1 MFNQLLESKPKK
13 EKMAGATVVTTILY
27 AGLITLAVWATAD
40 AGIKKDKTSNQ
51 SVKFVEIKKEPP
63 KEEPKPDKPPPPKE
77 VVVKPPPP
85 KGFQVLRAPV
95 KIDVKIPEIDLSKSV
110 TNEADFSGK
119 GVKGGIA
126 SGVVGG
132 TAVVTNQTYYE
143 YQVEKPAQAASG
155 NPSPRYPE
163 VLKSSGVEGKVMAQ
177 FVVLETGRADM
188 DTFKILSSDN
198 DLFSSA
204 VKNVLPQMRFLP
216 AEIGGKKVRQ
226 LVQLPF
232 EFKINR

>member
-1 MFNQLLESKPKK
+1 MFNQLLESKAKK

-27 AGLITLAVWATAD
+27 AGLIGFAVYATAD
-40 AGIKKDKTSNQ
+40 AGIKKDKSSNQ

-63 KEEPKPDKPPPPKE
+63 KPEPDKPPPPKE

-132 TAVVTNQTYYE
+132 TAVVTNQTYFE
-143 YQVEKPAQAASG
+143 FQVEKPAQAASG

-163 VLKSSGVEGKVMAQ
+163 VLKSSGVEGRVVAQ
-177 FVVLETGRADM
+177 FVVLENGRADM
-188 DTFKILSSDN
+188 DQFKILSSDN
-198 DLFSSA
+198 DLFSAA
-204 VKNVLPQMRFLP
+204 VKNVVPQMRFLP

>member
-1 MFNQLLESKPKK
+1 MFNQLLESKAKK

-27 AGLITLAVWATAD
+27 AGVITLAVWATAD

-63 KEEPKPDKPPPPKE
+63 KEEPKDKPPPPKE

-132 TAVVTNQTYYE
+132 TAIVTNQTYFE
-143 YQVEKPAQAASG
+143 FQVEKPAQAASG

>member
-1 MFNQLLESKPKK
+1 MFNQLLESKAKK

-27 AGLITLAVWATAD
+27 AALISLAVWATAD

-63 KEEPKPDKPPPPKE
+63 KEEPKDKPPPPKE
-77 VVVKPPPP
+77 VVIKPPPP

-119 GVKGGIA
+119 GVKGGVA

-132 TAVVTNQTYYE
+132 TAIVTNQTYFE
-143 YQVEKPAQAASG
+143 FQVEKPAQAASG

-204 VKNVLPQMRFLP
+204 VKNVLPSMRFLP

>member
-1 MFNQLLESKPKK
+1 MFNQLIESKRKK
-13 EKMAGATVVTTILY
+13 QKMAGGTVFSFVFHS
-27 AGLITLAVWATAD
+27 ALIGAAVVATAK
-40 AGIKKDKTSNQ
+40 AGIADDKTKQ
-51 SVKFVEIKKEPP
+51 EKIQFVEMKKEPP
-63 KEEPKPDKPPPPKE
+63 KPKEPPPPPPPPKE
-77 VVVKPPPP
+77 VMKAPPP

-95 KIDVKIPEIDLSKSV
+95 EIPIKLPDIDLNKAV

-119 GVKGGIA
+119 GVKGGVA

-132 TAVVTNQTYYE
+132 TAIVTNQTYFE
-143 YQVEKPAQAASG
+143 FQVEKPAQAASG
-155 NPSPRYPE
+155 NPAPRYPE

>member
-1 MFNQLLESKPKK
+1 MFNQLIESKPKK
-13 EKMAGATVVTTILY
+13 QKWAGATLVTTVLY
-27 AGLITLAVWATAD
+27 GGLITLAVWATAD
-40 AGIKKDKTSNQ
+40 AGIKKDKSSNQ
-51 SVKFVEIKKEPP
+51 SIKFVEIKKEPP
-63 KEEPKPDKPPPPKE
+63 KEEPKKEPPPKE
-77 VVVKPPPP
+77 VVIKPPPP

-95 KIDVKIPEIDLSKSV
+95 KIDVKIPEIDLSKAV

-119 GVKGGIA
+119 GVKGGVA
-126 SGVVGG
+126 SGVVTGG
-132 TAVVTNQTYYE
+132 VVTNQTYFE
-143 YQVEKPAQAASG
+143 FQVEKPASAASG

-177 FVVLETGRADM
+177 FTVLETGRADM

-198 DLFSSA
+198 DLFSAA
-204 VKNVLPQMRFLP
+204 VKNVLPSMRFLP

>member
-1 MFNQLLESKPKK
+1 MFNQLIESKPKK
-13 EKMAGATVVTTILY
+13 QKMAGATVVTTILY
-27 AGLITLAVWATAD
+27 GGLIGLALYATAD
-40 AGIKKDKTSNQ
+40 AGIKKDKSSNQ
-51 SVKFVEIKKEPP
+51 TVKFVEIKKEPP
-63 KEEPKPDKPPPPKE
+63 KEEPKDKPPPPKE
-77 VVVKPPPP
+77 VVIKPPPP

-119 GVKGGIA
+119 GVRGGVA

-132 TAVVTNQTYYE
+132 TAIVTNQTYFE
-143 YQVEKPAQAASG
+143 FQVEKPAQAASG

-188 DTFKILSSDN
+188 DQFKILSSDN

>member
-40 AGIKKDKTSNQ
+40 AGIKKDKTSMQ

-63 KEEPKPDKPPPPKE
+63 KEEPKDKPPPPKE
-77 VVVKPPPP
+77 VVIKPPPP

-119 GVKGGIA
+119 GVRGGVA

-132 TAVVTNQTYYE
+132 TAIVADKTYFE
-143 YQVEKPAQAASG
+143 FQVEKPASAASG
-155 NPSPRYPE
+155 NPAPRYPE

-204 VKNVLPQMRFLP
+204 VKNVLPSMRFLP

>member
-1 MFNQLLESKPKK
+1 MFNQLIESRPKK
-13 EKMAGATVVTTILY
+13 QKMAGATVLTTVLY
-27 AGLITLAVWATAD
+27 GSLIGLAVYATAD

-51 SVKFVEIKKEPP
+51 TVKFVEIKKEPP
-63 KEEPKPDKPPPPKE
+63 KEEPKDKPPPPKE
-77 VVVKPPPP
+77 VVIKPPPP

-119 GVKGGIA
+119 GVKGGVA

-132 TAVVTNQTYYE
+132 TAIVTNQTYFE
-143 YQVEKPAQAASG
+143 FQVEKPAQAASG

-188 DTFKILSSDN
+188 SEFRILSSDN

>member
-1 MFNQLLESKPKK
+1 MFNQLIESKPKK
-13 EKMAGATVVTTILY
+13 EKMAGATIVTTILY
-27 AGLITLAVWATAD
+27 AGLIGLAVYATAD
-40 AGIKKDKTSNQ
+40 AGIKKDRSSNQ
-51 SVKFVEIKKEPP
+51 SIKFVEIKKEPP
-63 KEEPKPDKPPPPKE
+63 KEQPKDKPPPPKE
-77 VVVKPPPP
+77 VVIKPPPP

-126 SGVVGG
+126 SGVAGG
-132 TAVVTNQTYYE
+132 TAIVTNQTYYE

-155 NPSPRYPE
+155 NPQPHYPE
-163 VLKSSGVEGKVMAQ
+163 VLKSSGVEGRVMAQ
-177 FVVLETGRADM
+177 FVVLENGRADM

-198 DLFSSA
+198 DLFSSS
-204 VKNVLPQMRFLP
+204 VRNVLPSMRFLP
-216 AEIGGKKVRQ
+216 AEIGGKKVKQ